1 MTETMR
7 GVFLPGNSTAEVRE
21 YPIPVPG
28 PGQLLIR
35 MGASG
40 ICGSDI
46 GYIFHEYKTHKG
58 LDGKPAYHGVIAGHE
73 PCGRV
78 VRQGPGCV
86 RFAEG
91 DRVLIYHI
99 VGCGRC
105 PNCRSGHFISCSD
118 PTRREAYGWQRDGG
132 HADYVLVDEST
143 CIPLPEP
150 LTYEDGALIACGF
163 GTAYEGLHRTG
174 LRGGEDL
181 LVVGL
186 GPVGMAA
193 ATIGRMLGARRI
205 IGVERGAE
213 RIAFVERT
221 GLVDDI
227 VMANEDSADAVL
239 ELTGGVGCAVTVDC
253 SGSAPGRGTALN
265 AAAEWGRVSL
275 LGEGGRLETEVSDVM
290 LHKQLTVFASW
301 VTSLQGMEK
310 LTWML
315 HAEGIHPDRV
325 VSHRMPLSQANEA
338 YTLAAAGAAGK
349 VVIVP
354 EVAP

>member
-28 PGQLLIR
+28 PGQLVIK

-46 GYIFHEYKTHKG
+46 GYIYHEYKTHKG

-73 PCGRV
+73 PSGRV
-78 VRQGPGCV
+78 VKQGSGCV

-91 DRVLIYHI
+91 DRVIIYHI

-118 PTRREAYGWQRDGG
+118 PERREAYGWQRDGG
-132 HADYVLVDEST
+132 HADYVLVEEST

-163 GTAYEGLHRTG
+163 GTAYEGLKRTAM
-174 LRGGEDL
+174 RGGEDL

-193 ATIGRMLGARRI
+193 ATIGRLLGARRI

-213 RIAFVERT
+213 RTAFVEST
-221 GLVDDI
+221 GLVDQ
-227 VMANEDSADAVL
+227 VVPADENAADVVL
-239 ELTGGVGCAVTVDC
+239 DLTNGVGCAVAVDC
-253 SGSAPGRGTALN
+253 SGAAAGRSTALN

-275 LGEGGRLETEVSDVM
+275 LGEGGRLETEVSDVL

-301 VTSLQGMEK
+301 VTSLQGMEE
-310 LTWML
+310 LTWKL
-315 HAEGIHPDRV
+315 QAESVHPDRV
-325 VSHRMPLSQANEA
+325 VSHRLPLAEA
-338 YTLAAAGAAGK
+338 DAAYALAASGAAGK
-349 VVIVP
+349 VVLVP
-354 EVAP
+354 EERP